1 MASLQA
7 RLTDRML
14 RLLVKSRFDPKADP
28 KAIRARTT
36 RLAQRFG
43 ATPAGV
49 RIEQVDV
56 AGIPAEWVHPQ
67 VLEEGNTLLYLHG
80 GGYAICGPDTHR
92 GLVARL
98 AGAAKSRALL
108 LDYRLAPEHPF
119 PAAVEDAYAA
129 YKWLLAENVD
139 PSRLTLAG
147 DSAGG
152 GLALALL
159 MKLRDGGDPLPAGAA
174 LLSPWTDLA
183 MSGWSHVTHGR
194 LDPMLSVEGALMA
207 ARHYLQ
213 DTAPTEPLASPL
225 YGTFEHLSPLLIHV
239 GANEI
244 LLDDSRRVAAKALAA
259 GVKVD
264 LRVWPGVPHV
274 FQAFPQLPEAR
285 ASMAELGAFLN
296 LRMHAGRPT
305 RNAAE

>member
-14 RLLVKSRFDPKADP
+14 RLLVKSRFNPMADP

-36 RLAQRFG
+36 RLARRFG

-49 RIEQVDV
+49 RVEQVNV
-56 AGIPAEWVHPQ
+56 AGIPAEWVHPRSE
-67 VLEEGNTLLYLHG
+67 EEGNTLLYLHG

-213 DTAPTEPLASPL
+213 ETAPTEPLASPL
-225 YGTFEHLSPLLIHV
+225 YGTFEHLPPLLIHV

-274 FQAFPQLPEAR
+274 FQAFPQMPEAR

-296 LRMHAGRPT
+296 LRMHAGRPS

>member
-1 MASLQA
+1 MASFQA
-7 RLTDRML
+7 RLTDKML
-14 RLLVKSRFDPKADP
+14 RLLVKSRFNPHADP
-28 KAIRARTT
+28 RAIRARTT

-43 ATPAGV
+43 GV
-49 RIEQVDV
+49 PEGVQVKKLAV
-56 AGIPAEWVHPQ
+56 EGIPAEWIHPPTE
-67 VLEEGNTLLYLHG
+67 EEGNTLLYLHG

-98 AGAAKSRALL
+98 AGAAKAKALL

-129 YKWLLAENVD
+129 YKWLLAEGVD
-139 PSRLTLAG
+139 PSRLTIAG

-152 GLALALL
+152 GLTLALL
-159 MKLRDGGDPLPAGAA
+159 MKLRDAGEPLPAGAA

-183 MSGWSHVTHGR
+183 MSGLSHITHGK
-194 LDPMLSVEGALMA
+194 LDPMLSLQATLTA

-213 DTAPTEPLASPL
+213 GTSPTEPLASPL
-225 YGTFEHLSPLLIHV
+225 YGSFERLPPLLIHV

-244 LLDDSRRVAAKALAA
+244 LLDDSRRVAEKALAA
-259 GVKVD
+259 DVNVE
-264 LRVWPGVPHV
+264 LRIWPGLPHV

-285 ASMAELGAFLN
+285 TSMAELGAFLN
-296 LRMHAGRPT
+296 ARAIAGHST
-305 RNAAE
+305 RRAAE